1 MLGLMLGCMLV
12 VVAVFA
18 ATNVA
23 TIATTKTKAMGNVR
37 DLGSDIAAAIVT
49 KLTGQAPSASEA
61 SAAVDQALTRG

>member
-1 MLGLMLGCMLV
+1 M
-12 VVAVFA
+12 AQA
-18 ATNVA
+18 EA
-23 TIATTKTKAMGNVR
+23 TIAKTKTKAMGNVR